1 MRQFFNFSTKWLPK
15 EFRNFQHLKTVLMTS
30 AVLYKRV
37 NAMPKYQSL
46 VIKDS
51 IYGEFNQAT
60 KSCIFKNFN
69 LRRKTDRRFCN
80 KF

>member
-1 MRQFFNFSTKWLPK
+1 
-15 EFRNFQHLKTVLMTS
+15 MTS

-37 NAMPKYQSL
+37 DAMAKYQSL
-46 VIKDS
+46 VIKDR
-51 IYGEFNQAT
+51 ICGEFNPAT

-69 LRRKTDRRFCN
+69 LRRKTDKRFCN

>member
-1 MRQFFNFSTKWLPK
+1 
-15 EFRNFQHLKTVLMTS
+15 MTS

-69 LRRKTDRRFCN
+69 LRRKADRRFCN